1 VSFFDLCRFAWEVA
15 VPDYSPL
22 TFRVPEPPVRP
33 GGEPDF
39 SKFDVP
45 KAGTVRR
52 PEIDSDPDDMKD
64 LATSLIRVLNRK
76 AEAVGP
82 WAGDINTDLLL
93 HGLRSMMRTRAFDE
107 RMMTLQRQGKT
118 SFYMKCTGEEAIA
131 IGQQLALSP
140 GDMNFPT
147 YRQQGLLICQDFPIV
162 DMICQILSN
171 ERDPLHGRQ
180 LPVLYSA
187 RDYGFFTIS
196 GNLGTQYIHAVGWA
210 MASAIKGDTKI
221 ATGWI
226 GDGSTAENDFHAA
239 LVNASV
245 YQPPVVLNIV
255 NNQWA
260 ISSYQGIAGG
270 DLATFAERA
279 LGYGIP
285 SLRVDGN
292 DFIAVHQVSR
302 WAIERARRNL
312 GPTLIEWV
320 TYRVAPHSTSDDPSK
335 YRPREESAAWP
346 LGDPVLRLKNHLIQR
361 GHWSEERHK
370 QAEAEFDEEMRLTAK
385 EAERYG
391 VMGEGASDRD
401 IFEDVYKE
409 MPPHLRKQRQEL
421 GV

>member
-1 VSFFDLCRFAWEVA
+1 MN
-15 VPDYSPL
+15 DYAPL
-22 TFRVPEPPVRP
+22 SFRVPEPPFRP
-33 GGEPDF
+33 GDAPDF
-39 SKFDVP
+39 SDFEVL
-45 KAGTVRR
+45 KAGTVRK
-52 PEIDSDPDDMKD
+52 PPIDADPHDIKD
-64 LATSLIRVLNRK
+64 LATTMIRVLNRD

-82 WAGDINTDLLL
+82 WAEEIDKDLVL

-131 IGQQLALSP
+131 VAHQLSLAP

-147 YRQQGLLICQDFPIV
+147 YRQQGLLLSQDYPLV

-171 ERDPLHGRQ
+171 SRDPLRGRQ
-180 LPVLYSA
+180 LPVLYSSKKH
-187 RDYGFFTIS
+187 GFFTIS

-221 ATGWI
+221 ASAWI
-226 GDGSTAENDFHAA
+226 GDGSTAESDFHAA

-260 ISSYQGIAGG
+260 ISSFQGIAGG
-270 DLATFAERA
+270 DRATFAERA

-285 SLRVDGN
+285 SLRADGN
-292 DFIAVHQVSR
+292 DFMAVHAVSK

-320 TYRVAPHSTSDDPSK
+320 TYRVAPHSTSDDPSR
-335 YRPREESAAWP
+335 YRPREESEAWP
-346 LGDPVLRLKNHLIQR
+346 LGDPILRFKNYLIKS
-361 GHWSEERHK
+361 GLWSEERHL
-370 QAEAEFDEEMRLTAK
+370 QAEAEFDEEMRVSAK
-385 EAERYG
+385 EAESYG
-391 VMGEGASDRD
+391 VMGGGSSARD

-409 MPPHLRKQRQEL
+409 MPPHLLAQRQKM

>member
-1 VSFFDLCRFAWEVA
+1 MPDFGPLSFK
-15 VPDYSPL
+15 
-22 TFRVPEPPVRP
+22 VPEPPVRP
-33 GGEPDF
+33 GDEPDF
-39 SKFDVP
+39 SDFEVP
-45 KAGTVRR
+45 KAGTVRK
-52 PEIDSDPDDMKD
+52 PEIDVDARDIKD
-64 LATSLIRVLNRK
+64 LATTMIRVLNRDGD
-76 AEAVGP
+76 AVGP
-82 WAGDINTDLLL
+82 WAMEIDSEILL
-93 HGLRSMMRTRAFDE
+93 HGLRSMLRTRAFDE

-131 IGQQLALSP
+131 IGQQLALSK

-147 YRQQGLLICQDFPIV
+147 YRQQGLLLCQDYPVV

-171 ERDPLHGRQ
+171 ARDPLRGRQ
-180 LPVLYSA
+180 LPIMYSSKEH
-187 RDYGFFTIS
+187 GFFTIS

-221 ATGWI
+221 AAAWI
-226 GDGSTAENDFHAA
+226 GDGSTAESDFHAA

-245 YQPPVVLNIV
+245 YKPPVVLNIV

-260 ISSYQGIAGG
+260 ISSFQGLAGG
-270 DLATFAERA
+270 DSATFAERA
-279 LGYGIP
+279 LGFGIP

-292 DFIAVHQVSR
+292 DFMAVHAVSK

-335 YRPREESAAWP
+335 YRPREESEAWP
-346 LGDPVLRLKNHLIQR
+346 LGDPVLRLKNHLI
-361 GHWSEERHK
+361 GVGLWSEERHL
-370 QAEAEFDEEMRLTAK
+370 QAEAEFDEEIRVATK
-385 EAERYG
+385 EAESYG
-391 VMGEGASDRD
+391 VMGGGSSARD

-409 MPPHLRKQRQEL
+409 MPPHLRAQRQKM

>member
-1 VSFFDLCRFAWEVA
+1 MTDFGPLSF
-15 VPDYSPL
+15 
-22 TFRVPEPPVRP
+22 TVPEPPVRP
-33 GGEPDF
+33 GDEPDF
-39 SKFDVP
+39 SEFEIP
-45 KAGTVRR
+45 RAGTVRK
-52 PEIDSDPDDMKD
+52 PEVDTDSREIKD
-64 LATSLIRVLNRK
+64 LATTMIRVLNRDG
-76 AEAVGP
+76 EAVGP
-82 WAGDINTDLLL
+82 WAEDVDKDILL
-93 HGLRSMMRTRAFDE
+93 HALRSMLRTRAFDE
-107 RMMTLQRQGKT
+107 RMMMLQRQGKT

-147 YRQQGLLICQDFPIV
+147 YRQQGLLLCQDYPVV

-171 ERDPLHGRQ
+171 ARDPLRGRQ
-180 LPVLYSA
+180 LPIMYSSKKH
-187 RDYGFFTIS
+187 GFFTIS

-221 ATGWI
+221 AAAWI

-245 YQPPVVLNIV
+245 YKPPVVLNIV

-260 ISSYQGIAGG
+260 ISSFQGIAGG
-270 DLATFAERA
+270 DAATFAERA

-292 DFIAVHQVSR
+292 DFMAVHAVSK
-302 WAIERARRNL
+302 WAVERARRNL
-312 GPTLIEWV
+312 GPTMIEWV

-346 LGDPVLRLKNHLIQR
+346 LGDPVLRLKNHLIKT
-361 GHWSEERHK
+361 GLWSEERHL
-370 QAEAEFDEEMRLTAK
+370 QSEAEFDEEMRTATK
-385 EAERYG
+385 EAESYG
-391 VMGEGASDRD
+391 VMGGGSSARD
-401 IFEDVYKE
+401 IFEDVFKE
-409 MPPHLRKQRQEL
+409 MPPHLQAQRQKL

>member
-1 VSFFDLCRFAWEVA
+1 MSDYGPLSFK
-15 VPDYSPL
+15 
-22 TFRVPEPPVRP
+22 VPEPPVRP
-33 GGEPDF
+33 GDEPDF
-39 SKFDVP
+39 SDFEVP
-45 KAGTVRR
+45 KAGTVRK
-52 PEIDSDPDDMKD
+52 PGVDTDAQDIKD
-64 LATSLIRVLNRK
+64 LATTMIRVLNR
-76 AEAVGP
+76 EGDVVGP
-82 WAGDINTDLLL
+82 WAEELDKDLLL
-93 HGLRSMMRTRAFDE
+93 HALRSMLRTRAFDE

-131 IGQQLALSP
+131 IGQQLALSE

-147 YRQQGLLICQDFPIV
+147 YRQQGLLLCQDYPVV
-162 DMICQILSN
+162 DMICQNLSN
-171 ERDPLHGRQ
+171 ARDPLRGRQ
-180 LPVLYSA
+180 LPVLYSSKKH
-187 RDYGFFTIS
+187 GFFTIS

-210 MASAIKGDTKI
+210 MASAIRGDTKI
-221 ATGWI
+221 ATAWI

-260 ISSYQGIAGG
+260 ISSFQGIAGG
-270 DLATFAERA
+270 DQATFAERA

-292 DFIAVHQVSR
+292 DFMAVHAVSK

-312 GPTLIEWV
+312 GPTMIEWV

-346 LGDPVLRLKNHLIQR
+346 LGDPVLRLKNHLIKV
-361 GHWSEERHK
+361 GLWTEERHT
-370 QAEAEFDEEMRLTAK
+370 QAEAEFDGEMRVAAK
-385 EAERYG
+385 EAESYG
-391 VMGEGASDRD
+391 VMGGGSSARD

-409 MPPHLRKQRQEL
+409 MPPHLVAQRQKL

>member
-1 VSFFDLCRFAWEVA
+1 MPDFGPLSFK
-15 VPDYSPL
+15 
-22 TFRVPEPPVRP
+22 VPEPPVRP
-33 GGEPDF
+33 GDEPDF
-39 SKFDVP
+39 SDFEVP

-52 PEIDSDPDDMKD
+52 PDVDVDADDIKD
-64 LATSLIRVLNRK
+64 LATTMIRVLNRDG
-76 AEAVGP
+76 EAVGP
-82 WAGDINTDLLL
+82 WAIEIDRDLLL
-93 HGLRSMMRTRAFDE
+93 HGLRSMLRTRAFDE

-131 IGQQLALSP
+131 IGQQLALSK

-147 YRQQGLLICQDFPIV
+147 YRQQGLLLCQDYPVV

-171 ERDPLHGRQ
+171 ARDPLRGRQ
-180 LPVLYSA
+180 LPIMYSSKKH
-187 RDYGFFTIS
+187 GFFTIS

-221 ATGWI
+221 AAAWI
-226 GDGSTAENDFHAA
+226 GDGSTAESDFHAA

-245 YQPPVVLNIV
+245 YKPPVVLNIV

-260 ISSYQGIAGG
+260 ISSFQGLAGG
-270 DLATFAERA
+270 DSATFAERA
-279 LGYGIP
+279 HGYGIP

-292 DFIAVHQVSR
+292 DFMAVHAVSR

-335 YRPREESAAWP
+335 YRPREESEAWP
-346 LGDPVLRLKNHLIQR
+346 LGDPVLRLKNHLIGQ
-361 GHWSEERHK
+361 GLWSEERHL
-370 QAEAEFDEEMRLTAK
+370 QAEAEFDEEIRVATK
-385 EAERYG
+385 EAESYG
-391 VMGEGASDRD
+391 VMGGGSSARD

-409 MPPHLRKQRQEL
+409 MPPHLRAQRQKM

>member
-1 VSFFDLCRFAWEVA
+1 MPDFGPLSFK
-15 VPDYSPL
+15 
-22 TFRVPEPPVRP
+22 VPEPPVRP
-33 GGEPDF
+33 GDEPDF
-39 SKFDVP
+39 SDFEVP

-52 PEIDSDPDDMKD
+52 PEVDADADDMKD
-64 LATSLIRVLNRK
+64 LATTMIRVLNRDG
-76 AEAVGP
+76 EAVGP
-82 WAGDINTDLLL
+82 WAIDMDREVLL
-93 HGLRSMMRTRAFDE
+93 HGLRSMLRTRAFDE

-131 IGQQLALSP
+131 IGQQLALSQ

-147 YRQQGLLICQDFPIV
+147 YRQQGLLLCQDYPVV

-171 ERDPLHGRQ
+171 ARDPLRGRQ
-180 LPVLYSA
+180 LPIMYSSKKH
-187 RDYGFFTIS
+187 GFFTIS

-221 ATGWI
+221 AAAWI
-226 GDGSTAENDFHAA
+226 GDGSTAESDFHAA

-245 YQPPVVLNIV
+245 YKPPVVLNIV

-260 ISSYQGIAGG
+260 ISSFQGLAGG
-270 DLATFAERA
+270 DSATFAERA
-279 LGYGIP
+279 HGYGIP

-292 DFIAVHQVSR
+292 DFMAVHAVSK

-335 YRPREESAAWP
+335 YRPREESEAWP
-346 LGDPVLRLKNHLIQR
+346 LGDPVLRLKNHLI
-361 GHWSEERHK
+361 GLGLWSEERHL
-370 QAEAEFDEEMRLTAK
+370 QAEAEFDEEIRVATK
-385 EAERYG
+385 EAESYG
-391 VMGEGASDRD
+391 VMGGGSSARD
-401 IFEDVYKE
+401 IFEDVYKD
-409 MPPHLRKQRQEL
+409 MPPHLRAQRQKM